1 MSVAKVLKLAEHRDR
16 RSYRLA
22 LARTIH
28 RADRSRRSLV
38 DHLGEIADL
47 TGSDRVAV
55 VWIDEYGPGLVHPHV
70 VLDLL
75 SDRPR
80 RIFAV
85 DPLQKAWDLGIPGAL
100 DDALGDPATFA
111 VALGS
116 DGARG
121 WFVVADSVTRRW
133 PVEEEWRNRLMFLA
147 GECSAVVLHRDLETS
162 GTEEPGGPFAGWH
175 FLKDLEGHDDD
186 AVRSEVVGRRFEVGR
201 LVRNLVEEDLCI
213 ASDRRDEQ
221 ARRALESVELE
232 SGASTGEEEA
242 LRDILDGYRTG
253 DMEALARAALSA
265 GDAAERM
272 DHVFGAMELQECA
285 YAIGAALSD
294 PDITVRAARAQGRIL
309 RRRALWE
316 EAGRWYGLALDI
328 AERAE
333 LWEMVARTR
342 AGLAVIHKEQGDYD
356 GARTR
361 FEHALEAA
369 STAGDPDTTASIHHD
384 LMTLE
389 FVADRLPIAARHGWR
404 AVNTYR
410 SEEGRT
416 RCLVSFAT
424 ILRELG
430 DWDAAEDAYTVVD
443 RTTDEHYYRIYARD
457 GLTYMAALRGDGELF
472 DRRVVASD
480 ALGWEEGP
488 SSAKAEILYY
498 RGVSHLLLDRLDEGR
513 VWLERARAFAS
524 EHGFARVLADA
535 ESALGEKGAP
545 SPDRG
550 RGASTKKTA
559 PPEIRE
565 GLRAMREEVVGVG
578 VGA

>member
-28 RADRSRRSLV
+28 GADRSRLALV

-80 RIFAV
+80 RFFAV
-85 DPLQKAWDLGIPGAL
+85 DPLQKAWDLGIPGAF
-100 DDALGDPATFA
+100 DDALGEPATFA

-121 WFVVADSVTRRW
+121 WFVVADSVTRRT
-133 PVEEEWRNRLMFLA
+133 PVGEEWRNRLMFLA
-147 GECSAVVLHRDLETS
+147 GECSAVVLHRDLESPET
-162 GTEEPGGPFAGWH
+162 GDAGHPFAGWH
-175 FLKDLEGHDDD
+175 FLQDLEGHEEDT
-186 AVRSEVVGRRFEVGR
+186 VRSEIVGRRFEIGR
-201 LVRNLVEEDLCI
+201 LVRSLVEEDLCLG
-213 ASDRRDEQ
+213 SERREEL
-221 ARRALESVELE
+221 AGRALEAMDLE
-232 SGASTGEEEA
+232 SGDATGEEEA
-242 LRDILDGYRTG
+242 LRGMLDAYESG
-253 DMEALARAALSA
+253 DLESLARATLSA

-272 DHVFGAMELQECA
+272 DHVFGALELQECA
-285 YAIGAALSD
+285 FEIGAALSD
-294 PDITVRAARAQGRIL
+294 PDITVRAARAKGRIL
-309 RRRALWE
+309 RRRGLWE
-316 EAGRWYGLALDI
+316 DADRWYGIALDI

-333 LWEMVARTR
+333 IWEMIARTR
-342 AGLAVIHKEQGDYD
+342 AGLGLIHKEQGDYE
-356 GARTR
+356 GARRR

-369 STAGDPDTTASIHHD
+369 RTAGDPDATASIHHD
-384 LMTLE
+384 LMSLE
-389 FVADRLPIAARHGWR
+389 WVVERLPEAARHGWR

-410 SEEGRT
+410 SESGRV
-416 RCLVSFAT
+416 RCLAGFAT

-430 DWDAAEDAYTVVD
+430 DWDAAEDAYTVVS
-443 RTTDEHYYRIYARD
+443 RTSDELYYRVYAHD
-457 GLTYMAALRGDGELF
+457 GLAYMAALRGDAELF
-472 DRRVVASD
+472 ERRAAECD

-488 SSAKAEILYY
+488 RSAKAEILYY
-498 RGVSHLLLDRLDEGR
+498 RGMSYQLLDRRDEAR
-513 VWLERARAFAS
+513 AWLERARDFAA
-524 EHGFARVLADA
+524 EHGFSRVLADA
-535 ESALGEKGAP
+535 ESSLADLGTAA
-545 SPDRG
+545 PDRG
-550 RGASTKKTA
+550 CDISTQTPA

-565 GLRAMREEVVGVG
+565 GLRAMRDEVVA

>member
-28 RADRSRRSLV
+28 RADRSRRALV

-80 RIFAV
+80 RLFAV

-121 WFVVADSVTRRW
+121 WFVVADSVTRRS

-147 GECSAVVLHRDLETS
+147 GECSAVVLHRDLETPET
-162 GTEEPGGPFAGWH
+162 GEPGGGFAGWH
-175 FLKDLEGHDDD
+175 FLRDLEGHEDDTL
-186 AVRSEVVGRRFEVGR
+186 RSEVVGRRFEVGR
-201 LVRNLVEEDLCI
+201 LVRNLVEEDLCL

-221 ARRALESVELE
+221 ARRAMESIDLE
-232 SGASTGEEEA
+232 SGASTGEEAA
-242 LRDILDGYRTG
+242 LRDILDGYRIG
-253 DMEALARAALSA
+253 DMEALARAVLSA

-272 DHVFGAMELQECA
+272 DHIFGAVELHECA

-309 RRRALWE
+309 RRRGLWE
-316 EAGRWYGLALDI
+316 EAGRWYGIALDI
-328 AERAE
+328 AERAGI
-333 LWEMVARTR
+333 WEMVARTR
-342 AGLAVIHKEQGDYD
+342 AGLGLIHKERGEYD
-356 GARTR
+356 GARSR

-369 STAGDPDTTASIHHD
+369 RTAGDPDATASIHHD
-384 LMTLE
+384 LMSLE
-389 FVADRLPIAARHGWR
+389 WVVDRLPEAARHGWR

-410 SEEGRT
+410 DESGRV
-416 RCLVSFAT
+416 RCLAGFAT
-424 ILRELG
+424 ILRDLG
-430 DWDAAEDAYTVVD
+430 DWDAAEDAYTVVS
-443 RTTDEHYYRIYARD
+443 RTSDEVYYRIYAHD
-457 GLTYMAALRGDGELF
+457 GLTYMAALRGDAELF
-472 DRRVVASD
+472 DRRAAECD

-488 SSAKAEILYY
+488 RSAKAEVLYY
-498 RGVSHLLLDRLDEGR
+498 RGLGHGILGR
-513 VWLERARAFAS
+513 VDEARAWLERARDFAA
-524 EHGFARVLADA
+524 EHGFSRVLADA
-535 ESALGEKGAP
+535 ETDLAELGAP
-545 SPDRG
+545 SLG
-550 RGASTKKTA
+550 RKRDGDGSAQTTA
-559 PPEIRE
+559 PPEIRD
-565 GLRAMREEVVGVG
+565 GLRAMRDEVVA